1 MTGEPRYLRVQAGY
15 RGRLRV
21 EVGVFVA
28 VDHLRRAGRLT
39 DAETALYLDIDDWF
53 QEHLPNP
60 GFYADGNTI
69 GAVTWF
75 KDPVPN
81 EMGTRVGELRA
92 ILSAHGVPHEV
103 ARSADPG
110 TVIYRDEFQVGVV
123 PYVRGEQ
130 DPLPVGG
137 PLRPTTAGSKRA
149 VEASRV
155 GHVLLDADGVM
166 QRIPGGWYAAME
178 PYLGDRAREF
188 LHKTW
193 KDERPMLAGQGDYLP
208 VLAAALSEYGVAVP
222 VQDVYAD
229 VWHRIEVSAESV
241 AVVRALRR
249 NGYGVHLATNQER
262 YRAAYLRD
270 VLGYDALFDVS
281 CYSCELGLAK
291 PAPAFFAE
299 AVRRIG
305 AEPPAVLFI
314 DDSAGN
320 VEGARAA
327 GLAAGQ
333 WSLEQ
338 GHDAL
343 ARLLARHGVAAL
355 PGLAPLPGAPN
366 TTFRERSATF

>member
-15 RGRLRV
+15 RGRLGV
-21 EVGVFVA
+21 EVGVF
-28 VDHLRRAGRLT
+28 
-39 DAETALYLDIDDWF
+39 
-53 QEHLPNP
+53 
-60 GFYADGNTI
+60 
-69 GAVTWF
+69 
-75 KDPVPN
+75 
-81 EMGTRVGELRA
+81 
-92 ILSAHGVPHEV
+92 
-103 ARSADPG
+103 
-110 TVIYRDEFQVGVV
+110 
-123 PYVRGEQ
+123 
-130 DPLPVGG
+130 
-137 PLRPTTAGSKRA
+137 
-149 VEASRV
+149 
-155 GHVLLDADGVM
+155 
-166 QRIPGGWYAAME
+166 
-178 PYLGDRAREF
+178 
-188 LHKTW
+188 
-193 KDERPMLAGQGDYLP
+193 
-208 VLAAALSEYGVAVP
+208 
-222 VQDVYAD
+222 
-229 VWHRIEVSAESV
+229 V

-366 TTFRERSATF
+366 TTFRERSATFWRVRRGSLGPFIIVTG